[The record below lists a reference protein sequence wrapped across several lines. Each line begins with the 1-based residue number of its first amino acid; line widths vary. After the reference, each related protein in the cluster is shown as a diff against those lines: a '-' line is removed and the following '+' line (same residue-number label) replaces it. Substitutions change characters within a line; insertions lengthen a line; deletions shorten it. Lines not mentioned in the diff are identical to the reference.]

1 MKTKQEIKNKIEA
14 LAKQYHQANEEE
26 LGFEIIYLYE
36 QEALNCIVQFCECKG
51 YLINGFPTQ
60 KRLIILEDEQEEY
73 FTDEC
78 FQYYLDL
85 LSLQKEE
92 VAELNYTYQKSFW
105 PDSMG
110 TFDEFMS
117 AIQFQINSANFYEVD
132 GF

>member
-1 MKTKQEIKNKIEA
+1 MTKEQIKNKIEV
-14 LAKQYHQANEEE
+14 LAKLHHQADEEL
-26 LGFEIIYLYE
+26 LGFEVIHQYE
-36 QEALNCIVQFCECKG
+36 QEDLHNIVQYCECKG

-60 KRLIILEDEQEEY
+60 KRLIILEEDQEDYFNDER
-73 FTDEC
+73 

-110 TFDEFMS
+110 TFDEFMA
-117 AIQFQINSANFYEVD
+117 AIQFQINSSNFYEVD

>member
-1 MKTKQEIKNKIEA
+1 MTKEQIKNKIEV
-14 LAKQYHQANEEE
+14 LAKQYHQADEEE

-36 QEALNCIVQFCECKG
+36 QEALNCIVQFCESKG
-51 YLINGFPTQ
+51 FLINGFPTH
-60 KRLIILEDEQEEY
+60 KRLIIPEEEQEDY
-73 FTDEC
+73 FTDER

-85 LSLQKEE
+85 LSLQIEDI
-92 VAELNYTYQKSFW
+92 AELNYNYQKSFW

-110 TFDEFMS
+110 TFDEFMA

>member
-1 MKTKQEIKNKIEA
+1 MTKQEIKNKIEA
-14 LAKQYHQANEEE
+14 LAKQYHQVDEDM

-36 QEALNCIVQFCECKG
+36 REALNSIVQFCECKG
-51 YLINGFPTQ
+51 YLINGFPTH
-60 KRLIILEDEQEEY
+60 KRLIIPEEEQGDY
-73 FTDEC
+73 FTDER

-105 PDSMG
+105 PDSIG
-110 TFDEFMS
+110 TFGEFMAS
-117 AIQFQINSANFYEVD
+117 IQFQINSTNFYEVD

>member
-1 MKTKQEIKNKIEA
+1 MTKQETKNKIEA
-14 LAKQYHQANEEE
+14 LAKQYHQADEDK

-36 QEALNCIVQFCECKG
+36 REALNSIVHYCECKG

-60 KRLIILEDEQEEY
+60 KRLIITEEEQEDY
-73 FTDEC
+73 FNDER

-92 VAELNYTYQKSFW
+92 IAELNYTYQKSFW
-105 PDSMG
+105 PYSIG
-110 TFDEFMS
+110 TFDEFIAS
-117 AIQFQINSANFYEVD
+117 IQFQINSSNFYEVD

>member
-1 MKTKQEIKNKIEA
+1 MTKQEIKDKIEA
-14 LAKQYHQANEEE
+14 LTKQYHQADEEE

-36 QEALNCIVQFCECKG
+36 REALNNIVQYCECKG
-51 YLINGFPTQ
+51 YFINGFPTQ
-60 KRLIILEDEQEEY
+60 KRLIIPKEEQGDY
-73 FTDEC
+73 FTDER

-105 PDSMG
+105 PDSIG
-110 TFDEFMS
+110 TFDEFMAS
-117 AIQFQINSANFYEVD
+117 IQFQINSANFYEVD

>member
-1 MKTKQEIKNKIEA
+1 MTKQEIKNKIEA
-14 LAKQYHQANEEE
+14 LAKQHHQADEEE

-36 QEALNCIVQFCECKG
+36 RDAMNSIVQYCECKG

-60 KRLIILEDEQEEY
+60 TRLIIPEEDQEDY
-73 FTDEC
+73 FNDER

-105 PDSMG
+105 PDSIG
-110 TFDEFMS
+110 TFDEFITS
-117 AIQFQINSANFYEVD
+117 IQFQINSSNFYEVD

>member
-1 MKTKQEIKNKIEA
+1 MTKQEIKNKIEA
-14 LAKQYHQANEEE
+14 LAKQYHQADEEQ

-36 QEALNCIVQFCECKG
+36 QEALNSIVQYCECKG

-60 KRLIILEDEQEEY
+60 KRLIIPEENHEDY
-73 FTDEC
+73 FTDER

-110 TFDEFMS
+110 TLDEFMAS
-117 AIQFQINSANFYEVD
+117 IQFQINSTNFYEID

>member
-1 MKTKQEIKNKIEA
+1 MTKKEIKNKIET
-14 LAKQYHQANEEE
+14 LAKQYHHADEDK

-36 QEALNCIVQFCECKG
+36 REALNSIVQYCECKG

-60 KRLIILEDEQEEY
+60 KRLIIPEEEQEDY
-73 FTDEC
+73 FTDER

-110 TFDEFMS
+110 TLDEFMAS
-117 AIQFQINSANFYEVD
+117 IQFQINSTNFYEID

>member
-1 MKTKQEIKNKIEA
+1 MTKEQIKNKIEV
-14 LAKQYHQANEEE
+14 LAKLHHQADEEL

-36 QEALNCIVQFCECKG
+36 REALNNIVQYCECKG

-60 KRLIILEDEQEEY
+60 KRLIIPEEEQEDY
-73 FTDEC
+73 FNDER

-85 LSLQKEE
+85 LSLQNEE

-105 PDSMG
+105 PYSIG
-110 TFDEFMS
+110 TLGEFMAS
-117 AIQFQINSANFYEVD
+117 IQFQINSSNFYEVD

>member
-1 MKTKQEIKNKIEA
+1 MTKEQIKNKIEV
-14 LAKQYHQANEEE
+14 LAKLHHQADEGL

-36 QEALNCIVQFCECKG
+36 REALNNIVQYCECKG

-60 KRLIILEDEQEEY
+60 KRLIILEENHEDYFNDER
-73 FTDEC
+73 

-85 LSLQKEE
+85 LSLQNEE

-105 PDSMG
+105 PDCIK
-110 TFDEFMS
+110 TLEEFMAS
-117 AIQFQINSANFYEVD
+117 IQFQINSTNFYEVD

>member
-1 MKTKQEIKNKIEA
+1 MTKQEIKNKIEV
-14 LAKQYHQANEEE
+14 LAKLHHQADEEL

-36 QEALNCIVQFCECKG
+36 REALNNIVQYCECKG

-60 KRLIILEDEQEEY
+60 KRLIIPEEEQGDY
-73 FTDEC
+73 FTDER

-85 LSLQKEE
+85 LSLQNEE

-105 PDSMG
+105 PDSIE
-110 TFDEFMS
+110 TLEEFMAS
-117 AIQFQINSANFYEVD
+117 IQFQINSANFYEVD